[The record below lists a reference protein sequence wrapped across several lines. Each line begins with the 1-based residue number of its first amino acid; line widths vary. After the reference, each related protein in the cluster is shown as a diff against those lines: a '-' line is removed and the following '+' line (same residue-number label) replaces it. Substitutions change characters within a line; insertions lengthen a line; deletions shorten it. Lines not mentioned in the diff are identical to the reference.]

1 MEKITILGAYG
12 TKGPH
17 QETSSFLINKA
28 HVIDAG
34 NLLRSLDEEAAE
46 INTIWITHSHLDH
59 IIDIAYILDSYY
71 TLRTKSLKL
80 MGLPATL
87 EAICKDIVSFMF
99 RSKRLSSSQK
109 KHILQILNGAGEG
122 IRTLD
127 SLLGRQEL

>member
-87 EAICKDIVSFMF
+87 EAI
-99 RSKRLSSSQK
+99 QK
-109 KHILQILNGAGEG
+109 HFLN
-122 IRTLD
+122 D
-127 SLLGRQEL
+127 